1 MYPFFGKLPFSVDG
15 IFAGSIDY
23 GLYALS
29 VFRLFVA
36 VPGNHVK
43 LANVILEKKYLCKPS
58 D

>member
-36 VPGNHVK
+36 VPRNHVK
-43 LANVILEKKYLCKPS
+43 LANVILEKKCLCQP
-58 D
+58 